1 MVNTFLLKLQ
11 PVCPNKITPVLKE
24 LTCKWLPV
32 ITQFYYTLGT
42 LTSHVPEY
50 LSSQFIKREEMSGCA
65 TRSSQMLNIP
75 LFKTVSGQRMF
86 YYRIVS
92 IWNSVDSYLKTPE
105 SVSAFKFNLKNKLDK
120 DFTDS

>member
-1 MVNTFLLKLQ
+1 MATSNNSILLYFRNSIMAFK
-11 PVCPNKITPVLKE
+11 C
-24 LTCKWLPV
+24 
-32 ITQFYYTLGT
+32 

-50 LSSQFIKREEMSGCA
+50 LSSQFIKREEMSRCA

-92 IWNSVDSYLKTPE
+92 IWNSMDSYLKTPE